1 MTTSPDDLTSV
12 TVGQFFP
19 YSAEQVWHAIT
30 SPASI
35 SDWATDIDRDSVVP
49 GKSFAFTTFPL
60 PEVNFSGH
68 GHCEFTDVVPNERLA
83 YRFTTPESSLNLQA
97 TWTLHPESGGTRLL
111 VVHNGFDVGNPVH
124 GRLRILVRDL
134 WKLVVSRI
142 AELMAEPKDD
152 AVPPPDDST
161 SFTLVEFYRHAPQT
175 VWRVVTS
182 REFVGDVVNDHDLVS
197 VRTGARLTIGTYPIP
212 LIGFGGRVDM
222 EFLEVCEPE
231 LIVCTFEIPI
241 MGGTTELT
249 MTWRLRPQDGG
260 TQLWFTL
267 SGFDPESPLNRQ
279 VRSVLRGGAIPV
291 LSRLGEL
298 LEGRGHR
305 A

>member
-1 MTTSPDDLTSV
+1 M
-12 TVGQFFP
+12 G
-19 YSAEQVWHAIT
+19 
-30 SPASI
+30 
-35 SDWATDIDRDSVVP
+35 DRHRQRFRCAREVVRIHH
-49 GKSFAFTTFPL
+49 FPL

-161 SFTLVEFYRHAPQT
+161 SFTPGRVLSPRAANGLAGCHVER
-175 VWRVVTS
+175 
-182 REFVGDVVNDHDLVS
+182 FVGDVVNDHDLVS

-222 EFLEVCEPE
+222 EFLEV
-231 LIVCTFEIPI
+231 
-241 MGGTTELT
+241 
-249 MTWRLRPQDGG
+249 
-260 TQLWFTL
+260 
-267 SGFDPESPLNRQ
+267 
-279 VRSVLRGGAIPV
+279 
-291 LSRLGEL
+291 
-298 LEGRGHR
+298 
-305 A
+305 

>member
-19 YSAEQVWHAIT
+19 YSAERVWHAIT

-134 WKLVVSRI
+134 WKLVMSRI
-142 AELMAEPKDD
+142 GELMAEPKDD
-152 AVPPPDDST
+152 AVPRPMIR
-161 SFTLVEFYRHAPQT
+161 RHSPWPSSIAT
-175 VWRVVTS
+175 R
-182 REFVGDVVNDHDLVS
+182 RK
-197 VRTGARLTIGTYPIP
+197 R
-212 LIGFGGRVDM
+212 FGG
-222 EFLEVCEPE
+222 
-231 LIVCTFEIPI
+231 
-241 MGGTTELT
+241 
-249 MTWRLRPQDGG
+249 
-260 TQLWFTL
+260 
-267 SGFDPESPLNRQ
+267 
-279 VRSVLRGGAIPV
+279 
-291 LSRLGEL
+291 LSRRESLWATWSMITTWYRCRRVHG
-298 LEGRGHR
+298 
-305 A
+305 